1 MKPDIVIQRNPMG
14 AKLRVGLVAG
24 EVSGDLIGAG
34 LIDAIR
40 RRVPAAEFEGIAGP
54 RMAERGCKVLYP
66 MERLSVMGLV
76 EVLGRYRELR
86 AARARIA
93 THFRADPPDVF
104 VGIDAPDFNL
114 GLETRLRAAGT
125 PTVHYVSPTVW
136 AWRRGRL
143 RTIARAVDLIL
154 TLFPFEEAFYRE
166 HDVAVRYVG
175 HHLADAI
182 PEQSDPRSARV
193 ALGLPEDGELV
204 ALLPGS
210 RESEVSRL
218 AELFVQAAHWCVA
231 RRPGLRFAAPFASAA
246 TRARFEVAL
255 ARHPGL
261 DCRLFDGRSRE
272 VMAAADAVLLASGTA
287 SLEAML
293 LKRPMVVAY
302 RLAPLSYWLIR
313 RMMYI
318 DRYSLPNLL
327 AGERLVPEF
336 VQDAATPPALGAALL
351 DLLAAPARVRQ
362 LQERFTAL
370 HRQLRRDANERAAEA
385 VLELVAA
392 RRAGRGG

>member
-1 MKPDIVIQRNPMG
+1 MN
-14 AKLRVGLVAG
+14 AKLRIGIVAG
-24 EVSGDLIGAG
+24 EASGDLLGEG
-34 LIDAIR
+34 LIDALR
-40 RRVPAAEFEGIAGP
+40 RRVPGAVFEGIAGP
-54 RMAERGCKVLYP
+54 RMTARGCEALYP
-66 MERLSVMGLV
+66 MERLAVMGLV

-93 THFRADPPDVF
+93 ARFIADPPDVF

-114 GLETRLRAAGT
+114 GLEARLRAAGI

-143 RTIARAVDLIL
+143 RTIARAVDLML

-166 HDVAVRYVG
+166 HEVAVRYVG
-175 HHLADAI
+175 HPLADAI
-182 PEQSDPRSARV
+182 PEQADPRAARA
-193 ALGLPEDGELV
+193 ALGLPEAGELI

-210 RESEVSRL
+210 RESEVGRL
-218 AELFVQAAHWCVA
+218 ADLFVQTAHWCLE
-231 RRPGLRFAAPFASAA
+231 RRPGLRFVAPFASAA
-246 TRARFEVAL
+246 TRARFEAAL

-261 DCRLFDGRSRE
+261 SCALFDGRSRE

-302 RLAPLSYWLIR
+302 RLAPLSHWLIR
-313 RMMYI
+313 RMLYI

-327 AGERLVPEF
+327 SGERLVPEF

-351 DLLAAPARVRQ
+351 ELLAAPERVRR
-362 LQERFTAL
+362 LRERFTAL
-370 HRQLRRDANERAAEA
+370 HRDLRRDANACAAEA

-392 RRAGRGG
+392 RRGEG

>member
-1 MKPDIVIQRNPMG
+1 MN
-14 AKLRVGLVAG
+14 AKLRIGIVAG
-24 EVSGDLIGAG
+24 EVSGDLIGEG

-40 RRVPAAEFEGIAGP
+40 KRVPGAEFEGIAGP
-54 RMAERGCKVLYP
+54 RMAARGCKALYP

-93 THFRADPPDVF
+93 EHFIADPPDVF

-114 GLETRLRAAGT
+114 GLETRLRAAGV

-143 RTIARAVDLIL
+143 STIARAVDLML
-154 TLFPFEEAFYRE
+154 TLFPFEEDFYRE
-166 HDVAVRYVG
+166 HHVAVRYVG

-182 PEQSDPRSARV
+182 PEHSDARAARA
-193 ALGLPEDGELV
+193 ALGLPEEGELV

-210 RESEVSRL
+210 RESELGRL
-218 AELFVQAAHWCVA
+218 ADLFVEAAHWCA
-231 RRPGLRFAAPFASAA
+231 ERRPGLRFAAPFASAA
-246 TRARFEVAL
+246 TRARFEAAL
-255 ARHPGL
+255 ARRPGL
-261 DCRLFDGRSRE
+261 KCHLFDGRSRE

-287 SLEAML
+287 ALEAML

-302 RLAPLSYWLIR
+302 RLAPLSYWLIQ

-327 AGERLVPEF
+327 AGETLVPEL
-336 VQDAATPPALGAALL
+336 VQDAATPPALGAAVL
-351 DLLAAPARVRQ
+351 DLLASPDRVRQ
-362 LQERFTAL
+362 LQARFTAL
-370 HRQLRRDANERAAEA
+370 HRTLRRDANERAAEA

-392 RRAGRGG
+392 RGAGRVA